1 MEINAFLG
9 DDDVVDGGSGGD
21 RMTLQATVIKRT
33 IGTLSACVPTAKW
46 IAPWTLHNAAYGTIH
61 KKECQKKIFFCLVV
75 IEAASFVIRINN

>member
-9 DDDVVDGGSGGD
+9 DDDDVVDDGGSGGGD

-46 IAPWTLHNAAYGTIH
+46 IAP
-61 KKECQKKIFFCLVV
+61 
-75 IEAASFVIRINN
+75 